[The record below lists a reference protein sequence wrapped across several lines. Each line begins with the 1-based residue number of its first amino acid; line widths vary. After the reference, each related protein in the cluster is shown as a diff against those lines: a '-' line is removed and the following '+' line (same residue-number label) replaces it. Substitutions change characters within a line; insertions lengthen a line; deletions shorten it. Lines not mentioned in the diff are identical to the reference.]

1 MRRERIS
8 YDDMLLLARKGAQ
21 VLHDRSVALARKSA
35 VPITVKS
42 CEPGSAGS
50 VVCEQGDRL
59 QIAGVTQ
66 KKNGKSAL
74 AAITAVGGALPDLA
88 CERTAVMAV
97 EQGGVS
103 VYAIAA
109 GERFLSLY
117 VLKADADRALRLM
130 HSALIR

>member
-1 MRRERIS
+1 M
-8 YDDMLLLARKGAQ
+8 
-21 VLHDRSVALARKSA
+21 SA
-35 VPITVKS
+35 SEKTK
-42 CEPGSAGS
+42 
-50 VVCEQGDRL
+50 L
-59 QIAGVTQ
+59 IAIVGPTAS
-66 KKNGKSAL
+66 GKSAL

-88 CERTAVMAV
+88 CERAAVTAV